1 MIGEELEMLN
11 MLNNDNV
18 SFAGKFDSQ
27 ASDLELSTNSHL
39 NIDVKEF
46 NIGDYYEIMQKLKSG
61 DIHINVMATGIVMR
75 TFVKILE

>member
-1 MIGEELEMLN
+1 MLN
-11 MLNNDNV
+11 MLNNDDV

-27 ASDLELSTNSHL
+27 TSDLELSTNSHL

-46 NIGDYYEIMQKLKSG
+46 NISDYYEIVQKLKSG
-61 DIHINVMATGIVMR
+61 DIHINVMSTGIVMR

>member
-11 MLNNDNV
+11 MLNNDDV
-18 SFAGKFDSQ
+18 SFADKFDSQ
-27 ASDLELSTNSHL
+27 TSGLELSTNSHL

-46 NIGDYYEIMQKLKSG
+46 NISDYYEIVQKLKSG
-61 DIHINVMATGIVMR
+61 DIHINVMSTGIVMR

>member
-1 MIGEELEMLN
+1 MLN
-11 MLNNDNV
+11 MLNNDDV

-27 ASDLELSTNSHL
+27 TSDLELSTNSHL

-46 NIGDYYEIMQKLKSG
+46 NIHDYYEIVQKLKTG
-61 DIHINVMATGIVMR
+61 DIHINVMSTGIVMR

>member
-11 MLNNDNV
+11 MLNNDDV

-27 ASDLELSTNSHL
+27 TSDLELSTNSHL

-46 NIGDYYEIMQKLKSG
+46 NISDYYEIVQKLKSG
-61 DIHINVMATGIVMR
+61 DIHINVMSTGIVMR